1 MFRSKLNN
9 ESLVGLREGINSDD
23 DRAGFVFAR
32 IIECAD
38 KVGYAS
44 NVKKLSFDTIRSSS
58 FLNLGPLG
66 RL

>member
-38 KVGYAS
+38 RRDGRDSQQLGEAR
-44 NVKKLSFDTIRSSS
+44 RS
-58 FLNLGPLG
+58 LP
-66 RL
+66 